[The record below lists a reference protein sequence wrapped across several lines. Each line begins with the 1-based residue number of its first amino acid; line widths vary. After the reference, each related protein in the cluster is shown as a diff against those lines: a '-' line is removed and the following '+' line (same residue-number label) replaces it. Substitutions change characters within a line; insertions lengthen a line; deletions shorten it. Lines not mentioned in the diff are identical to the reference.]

1 MTLATS
7 DASLRTHA
15 ESLWVHLS
23 AQLPQLSI
31 EILPTVDSTNTRLM
45 QQARAGLTEPTV
57 VVAEVQTAGRGR
69 MGKAWHTDAHQAL
82 TFSFGLPLAPHDWS
96 GLSLVVGLSLAR
108 SLHPE
113 LRLKWPN
120 DLWWHQRK
128 VGGVLVETANIA
140 DRPER
145 FVVIG
150 VGLNLQT
157 PNTQAWP
164 SDAATTLAPQAPAG
178 LSEVLAEVLGR
189 DADLVS
195 RGQLLTMV
203 LPNLVED
210 VLRFEREGFAAFA
223 AAFAQRDALTGRSVA
238 LSDGQ
243 HGTAQGVN
251 AQGGLQVQ
259 TEQGMICVTRSTVS
273 VRPC

>member
-1 MTLATS
+1 MALATS

-15 ESLWVHLS
+15 ESLWERLS
-23 AQLPQLSI
+23 AQLPELSI

-45 QQARAGLTEPTV
+45 QQVRAGLTEPTV

-69 MGKAWHTDAHQAL
+69 MGKAWHTDSHQAL

-96 GLSLVVGLSLAR
+96 GLSLAVGLSLAR

-120 DLWWHQRK
+120 DLWWQQRK

-164 SDAATTLAPQAPAG
+164 SDAAATLASQAPAG
-178 LSEVLAEVLGR
+178 LAELLDR

-203 LPNLVED
+203 LPNLVDD

-223 AAFAQRDALTGRSVA
+223 ATFAQRDALTGRTVA

-243 HGTAQGVN
+243 HGTAQGVD

-259 TEQGMICVTRSTVS
+259 TEQGMICVTSSTVS